1 MHNVIMKTEREIA
14 IQTNSYSAAV
24 TKVMDRDFDLLRLR
38 AWERSIRAMRIQR
51 VRDIA
56 MTAMASV
63 LGGVTG
69 WLLLR

>member
-14 IQTNSYSAAV
+14 IQTNSYPAAV

-56 MTAMASV
+56 MTAMAIT
-63 LGGVTG
+63 LGGVAG